1 MYFSFLAVIIT
12 ALAACFIR
20 FFQFLKYTDAKSG
33 LVVGDDLLTFV
44 LYGVV
49 ALSLFFCFLYFFFSK
64 RYERIIAF
72 IGNKSIYITLLI
84 LSFTYFFDFVHQV
97 YNCAQYISQDDTQKY
112 IEYNYLL
119 PVAFQAVFAILTC
132 FYLIICAK
140 SVKGTLIDFKYFKL
154 FHLAPFLWGFCRL
167 LVILTEIFDVESVE
181 SFLEFIFIVMY
192 CGYTLCCA
200 SAVDSDDGKIKPLL
214 SFFALSLF
222 SVSIA
227 FSLARI
233 LMILSGNYEDLS
245 RVTFSAL
252 TFCIELRAFCF
263 YYRKCFKRLNYDLR
277 LIICFLII

>member
-97 YNCAQYISQDDTQKY
+97 YNCAQYISQDDTQNY

-119 PVAFQAVFAILTC
+119 PMAFQAVFAILTC

-154 FHLAPFLWGFCRL
+154 FHLTPFLWGFCRL

-252 TFCIELRAFCF
+252 TYLFIGLFALNCELSVFITENVS
-263 YYRKCFKRLNYDLR
+263 KD
-277 LIICFLII
+277 

>member
-97 YNCAQYISQDDTQKY
+97 YNCAQYISQDDTQNY

-119 PVAFQAVFAILTC
+119 PMAFQAVFAILTC

-154 FHLAPFLWGFCRL
+154 FHLTPFLWGFCRL

-181 SFLEFIFIVMY
+181 SFLEFIFIVIY

-252 TFCIELRAFCF
+252 TYLFIGLFALNCELSVFIIENVS
-263 YYRKCFKRLNYDLR
+263 KD
-277 LIICFLII
+277 

>member
-1 MYFSFLAVIIT
+1 LKNKPMYFSFLAVIIT
-12 ALAACFIR
+12 AFAACFIR

-97 YNCAQYISQDDTQKY
+97 YNCAQYISQDDTQNY

-119 PVAFQAVFAILTC
+119 PMAFQAVFAILTC

-154 FHLAPFLWGFCRL
+154 FHLTPFLWGFCRL

-181 SFLEFIFIVMY
+181 SFLEFIFIVIY

-252 TFCIELRAFCF
+252 TYLFIGLFALNCELSVFITENVS
-263 YYRKCFKRLNYDLR
+263 KD
-277 LIICFLII
+277 

>member
-97 YNCAQYISQDDTQKY
+97 YNCAQYISQDDAQKY

-119 PVAFQAVFAILTC
+119 PIAFQAVFAILTC

-181 SFLEFIFIVMY
+181 SFLEFIFIIFY
-192 CGYTLCCA
+192 CGFTLCCA
-200 SAVDSDDGKIKPLL
+200 SSIDNEKKLIKPSF
-214 SFFALSLF
+214 SFFALGLF
-222 SVSIA
+222 SLS
-227 FSLARI
+227 FSFSFARI
-233 LMILSGNYEDLS
+233 LMIISGEYEKLSKVS
-245 RVTFSAL
+245 FSAVTYL
-252 TFCIELRAFCF
+252 FIGIFALISELSV
-263 YYRKCFKRLNYDLR
+263 Y
-277 LIICFLII
+277 IIKNKGDN

>member
-97 YNCAQYISQDDTQKY
+97 YNCAQYISQDDTQNY

-119 PVAFQAVFAILTC
+119 PVAFQAVFDILTC

-252 TFCIELRAFCF
+252 TYLFIGLFALNCELSVFITENVS
-263 YYRKCFKRLNYDLR
+263 KD
-277 LIICFLII
+277 

>member
-97 YNCAQYISQDDTQKY
+97 YNCAQYISQDDTQNY

-119 PVAFQAVFAILTC
+119 PIAFQAVFAILTC

-154 FHLAPFLWGFCRL
+154 FHLTPFLWGFCRL

-181 SFLEFIFIVMY
+181 SFLEFIFIVIY

-252 TFCIELRAFCF
+252 TYLFIGLFAMNCELSVFITENVS
-263 YYRKCFKRLNYDLR
+263 KD
-277 LIICFLII
+277 

>member
-1 MYFSFLAVIIT
+1 MKNKPMYFSFLAVIIT
-12 ALAACFIR
+12 AFAACFIR

-97 YNCAQYISQDDTQKY
+97 YNCAQYISQDDTQNY

-119 PVAFQAVFAILTC
+119 PIAFQAVFAILTC

-154 FHLAPFLWGFCRL
+154 FHLTPFLWGFCRL

-181 SFLEFIFIVMY
+181 SFLEFIFIVIY

-252 TFCIELRAFCF
+252 TYLFIGLFALNCELSVFIIENVS
-263 YYRKCFKRLNYDLR
+263 KD
-277 LIICFLII
+277 

>member
-1 MYFSFLAVIIT
+1 MYFSFLAVITT

-49 ALSLFFCFLYFFFSK
+49 ALSLFFCFLYFFLSK

-97 YNCAQYISQDDTQKY
+97 YNCAQYISQDDTQNY

-119 PVAFQAVFAILTC
+119 PMAFQAVFAILTC

-154 FHLAPFLWGFCRL
+154 FHLTPFLWGFCRL

-181 SFLEFIFIVMY
+181 SFLEFIFIVIY

-252 TFCIELRAFCF
+252 TYLFIGLFALNCELSVFITENVS
-263 YYRKCFKRLNYDLR
+263 KD
-277 LIICFLII
+277 

>member
-97 YNCAQYISQDDTQKY
+97 YNCSQYISQDDAQNY

-181 SFLEFIFIVMY
+181 SFLEFIFIVIY

-252 TFCIELRAFCF
+252 TYLFIGLFAMNCELSVFITENVS
-263 YYRKCFKRLNYDLR
+263 KD
-277 LIICFLII
+277 

>member
-49 ALSLFFCFLYFFFSK
+49 ALSLFFCFLSFFFSK

-97 YNCAQYISQDDTQKY
+97 YNCAQYISQDYTQNY

-119 PVAFQAVFAILTC
+119 PIAFQAVFAILTC

-154 FHLAPFLWGFCRL
+154 FHLTPFLWGFCRL

-233 LMILSGNYEDLS
+233 LMIISGNYEDLS

-252 TFCIELRAFCF
+252 TYLFIGLFALNCELSVFITENVS
-263 YYRKCFKRLNYDLR
+263 KD
-277 LIICFLII
+277 

>member
-97 YNCAQYISQDDTQKY
+97 YNCAQYISQDDTQNY

-119 PVAFQAVFAILTC
+119 PIAFQAVFAILTC

-154 FHLAPFLWGFCRL
+154 FHLTPFLWGFCRL

-233 LMILSGNYEDLS
+233 LMIISGNYEDLS

-252 TFCIELRAFCF
+252 T
-263 YYRKCFKRLNYDLR
+263 Y
-277 LIICFLII
+277 LIIGLFALNCELSVFITENVSKD

>member
-44 LYGVV
+44 LYGLV

-72 IGNKSIYITLLI
+72 IGNKSIYIALLI

-119 PVAFQAVFAILTC
+119 PMAFQAVFAILTC

-252 TFCIELRAFCF
+252 TYLFIGLFALNCELSVFITENVS
-263 YYRKCFKRLNYDLR
+263 KD
-277 LIICFLII
+277 

>member
-1 MYFSFLAVIIT
+1 MYFSVLAVIIT

-97 YNCAQYISQDDTQKY
+97 YNCAQYISQDDAQKY

-252 TFCIELRAFCF
+252 TYLFIGLFALNCELSVFITENVS
-263 YYRKCFKRLNYDLR
+263 KD
-277 LIICFLII
+277 

>member
-97 YNCAQYISQDDTQKY
+97 YNCSQYISQDDAQNY

-119 PVAFQAVFAILTC
+119 PMAFQAVFAILTC

-181 SFLEFIFIVMY
+181 SFLEFIFIVIY

-252 TFCIELRAFCF
+252 TYLFIGLFAMNCELSVFITENVS
-263 YYRKCFKRLNYDLR
+263 KD
-277 LIICFLII
+277 

>member
-1 MYFSFLAVIIT
+1 MYFSFLAVITT

-97 YNCAQYISQDDTQKY
+97 YNCAQYISQDDTQNY

-119 PVAFQAVFAILTC
+119 PMAFQAVFAILTC

-154 FHLAPFLWGFCRL
+154 FHLTPFLWGFCRL

-181 SFLEFIFIVMY
+181 SFLEFIFIVIY

-252 TFCIELRAFCF
+252 TYLFIGLFALNCELSVFITENVS
-263 YYRKCFKRLNYDLR
+263 KD
-277 LIICFLII
+277 

>member
-1 MYFSFLAVIIT
+1 MKNKPMYFSFLAVIIT

-97 YNCAQYISQDDTQKY
+97 YNCAQYISQDDTQNY

-119 PVAFQAVFAILTC
+119 PMAFQAVFAILTC

-154 FHLAPFLWGFCRL
+154 FHLTPFLWGFCRL

-181 SFLEFIFIVMY
+181 SFLEFIFIVIY

-252 TFCIELRAFCF
+252 TYLFIGLFAMNCELSVFITENVS
-263 YYRKCFKRLNYDLR
+263 KD
-277 LIICFLII
+277 

>member
-1 MYFSFLAVIIT
+1 MYFFSLAVIIT

-97 YNCAQYISQDDTQKY
+97 YNCAQYISQDDTQNY

-119 PVAFQAVFAILTC
+119 PMAFQAVFAILTC

-154 FHLAPFLWGFCRL
+154 FHLTPFLWGFCRL

-252 TFCIELRAFCF
+252 TYLFIGLFAMNCELSVFITENVS
-263 YYRKCFKRLNYDLR
+263 KD
-277 LIICFLII
+277 

>member
-1 MYFSFLAVIIT
+1 MKNKPMYFSFLAVIIT

-97 YNCAQYISQDDTQKY
+97 YNCAQYISQDDTQNY

-119 PVAFQAVFAILTC
+119 PIAFQAVFAILTC

-154 FHLAPFLWGFCRL
+154 FHLTPFLWGFCRL

-181 SFLEFIFIVMY
+181 SFLEFIFIVIY

-252 TFCIELRAFCF
+252 TYLFIGLFAMNCELSVFITENVS
-263 YYRKCFKRLNYDLR
+263 KD
-277 LIICFLII
+277 

>member
-1 MYFSFLAVIIT
+1 MKNKPMYFSFLAVIIT

-97 YNCAQYISQDDTQKY
+97 YNCAQYISQDDTQNY

-119 PVAFQAVFAILTC
+119 PMAFQAVFAILTC

-154 FHLAPFLWGFCRL
+154 FHLTPFLWGFCRL

-252 TFCIELRAFCF
+252 TYLFIGLFALNCELSVFITENVS
-263 YYRKCFKRLNYDLR
+263 KD
-277 LIICFLII
+277 

>member
-97 YNCAQYISQDDTQKY
+97 YNCAQYISQDDAQKY

-252 TFCIELRAFCF
+252 TYLFIGLFELNCELSVFITENVS
-263 YYRKCFKRLNYDLR
+263 KD
-277 LIICFLII
+277 

>member
-1 MYFSFLAVIIT
+1 MKNKPMYFSFLAVIIT

-33 LVVGDDLLTFV
+33 FVVGDDLLTFV

-97 YNCAQYISQDDTQKY
+97 YNCAQYISQDDTQNY

-119 PVAFQAVFAILTC
+119 PMAFQAVFAILTC

-154 FHLAPFLWGFCRL
+154 FHLTPFLWGFCRL

-181 SFLEFIFIVMY
+181 SFLEFIFIVIY

-252 TFCIELRAFCF
+252 TYLFIGLFALNCELSVFITENVS
-263 YYRKCFKRLNYDLR
+263 KD
-277 LIICFLII
+277 

>member
-97 YNCAQYISQDDTQKY
+97 YNCAQYISQDDTQNY

-119 PVAFQAVFAILTC
+119 PMAFQAVFAILTC

-154 FHLAPFLWGFCRL
+154 FHLTPFLWGFCRL

-233 LMILSGNYEDLS
+233 LMIISGNYEDLS

-252 TFCIELRAFCF
+252 TYLFIGLFALNASFLFLLPKMFQKTEL
-263 YYRKCFKRLNYDLR
+263 
-277 LIICFLII
+277 

>member
-72 IGNKSIYITLLI
+72 IGNKSIYIALLI

-97 YNCAQYISQDDTQKY
+97 YNCAQYISQDDVQNY

-119 PVAFQAVFAILTC
+119 PMAFQAIFAILTC

-181 SFLEFIFIVMY
+181 SFLEFIFIVIY

-252 TFCIELRAFCF
+252 TYLFIGLFAMNCELSVFITENVS
-263 YYRKCFKRLNYDLR
+263 KD
-277 LIICFLII
+277 

>member
-64 RYERIIAF
+64 RHERIIAF

-252 TFCIELRAFCF
+252 TYLFIGLFALSCELSVFITENVS
-263 YYRKCFKRLNYDLR
+263 KD
-277 LIICFLII
+277 

>member
-97 YNCAQYISQDDTQKY
+97 YNCSQYISQDDAQNY

-119 PVAFQAVFAILTC
+119 PMAFQAVFAILTC

-181 SFLEFIFIVMY
+181 SFLEFIFIVIY

-252 TFCIELRAFCF
+252 TYLFIGLFALNCELSVFITENVS
-263 YYRKCFKRLNYDLR
+263 KD
-277 LIICFLII
+277 

>member
-72 IGNKSIYITLLI
+72 IGNKSIYIALLI

-97 YNCAQYISQDDTQKY
+97 YNCAQYISQDDAQNY

-119 PVAFQAVFAILTC
+119 PMAFQAVFAILTC

-181 SFLEFIFIVMY
+181 SFLEFIFIVIY

-252 TFCIELRAFCF
+252 TYLFIGLFAMNCELSVFITENVS
-263 YYRKCFKRLNYDLR
+263 KD
-277 LIICFLII
+277 

>member
-97 YNCAQYISQDDTQKY
+97 YNCAQYISQDDTQNY

-119 PVAFQAVFAILTC
+119 PMAFQAVFAILTC

-154 FHLAPFLWGFCRL
+154 FHLTPFLWGFCRL

-181 SFLEFIFIVMY
+181 SFLEFVFIVMY

-252 TFCIELRAFCF
+252 TYLFIGLFALNCELSVFITENVS
-263 YYRKCFKRLNYDLR
+263 KD
-277 LIICFLII
+277 

>member
-1 MYFSFLAVIIT
+1 MKNKPMYFSFLAVIIT
-12 ALAACFIR
+12 AFAACFIR

-97 YNCAQYISQDDTQKY
+97 YNCAQYISQDDTQNY

-119 PVAFQAVFAILTC
+119 PMAFQAVFAILTC

-154 FHLAPFLWGFCRL
+154 FHLTPFLWGFCRL

-181 SFLEFIFIVMY
+181 SFLEFIFIVIY

-252 TFCIELRAFCF
+252 TYLFIGLFALNCELSVFITENVS
-263 YYRKCFKRLNYDLR
+263 KD
-277 LIICFLII
+277 

>member
-97 YNCAQYISQDDTQKY
+97 YNCAQYISQDDTQNY

-119 PVAFQAVFAILTC
+119 PMAFQAVFAILTC

-154 FHLAPFLWGFCRL
+154 FHLTPFLWGFCRL

-252 TFCIELRAFCF
+252 TYLFFFFFALNCELSVFITENVS
-263 YYRKCFKRLNYDLR
+263 KD
-277 LIICFLII
+277 

>member
-1 MYFSFLAVIIT
+1 MKNKPMYFSFLAVIIT

-97 YNCAQYISQDDTQKY
+97 YNCAQYISQDDTQNY

-119 PVAFQAVFAILTC
+119 PMAFQAVFAILTC

-154 FHLAPFLWGFCRL
+154 FHLTPFLWGFCRL

-245 RVTFSAL
+245 RVTFSAITYL
-252 TFCIELRAFCF
+252 FIGLFALNCELSVFITENVS
-263 YYRKCFKRLNYDLR
+263 KD
-277 LIICFLII
+277 

>member
-12 ALAACFIR
+12 AFAACFIR

-97 YNCAQYISQDDTQKY
+97 YNCAQYISQDDTQNY

-119 PVAFQAVFAILTC
+119 PMAFQAVFAILTC

-154 FHLAPFLWGFCRL
+154 FHLTPFLWGFCRL

-181 SFLEFIFIVMY
+181 SFLEFIFIVIY

-233 LMILSGNYEDLS
+233 LRILSGNYEDLS

-252 TFCIELRAFCF
+252 TYLFIGLFALNCELSVFITENVS
-263 YYRKCFKRLNYDLR
+263 KD
-277 LIICFLII
+277 

>member
-12 ALAACFIR
+12 AFAACFIR

-97 YNCAQYISQDDTQKY
+97 YNCAQYISQDDTQNY

-119 PVAFQAVFAILTC
+119 PMAFQAVFAILTC

-154 FHLAPFLWGFCRL
+154 FHLTPFLWGFCRL

-252 TFCIELRAFCF
+252 TYLFIGLFALNCELSVFITENVS
-263 YYRKCFKRLNYDLR
+263 KD
-277 LIICFLII
+277 

>member
-97 YNCAQYISQDDTQKY
+97 YNCAQYISQDDTQNY

-119 PVAFQAVFAILTC
+119 PMAFQAVFAILTC

-154 FHLAPFLWGFCRL
+154 FHLTPFLCGFCRL

-181 SFLEFIFIVMY
+181 SFLEFIFIVIY

-252 TFCIELRAFCF
+252 TYLFIGLFAMNCELSVFITENVS
-263 YYRKCFKRLNYDLR
+263 KD
-277 LIICFLII
+277 

>member
-1 MYFSFLAVIIT
+1 M
-12 ALAACFIR
+12 
-20 FFQFLKYTDAKSG
+20 
-33 LVVGDDLLTFV
+33 
-44 LYGVV
+44 
-49 ALSLFFCFLYFFFSK
+49 
-64 RYERIIAF
+64 
-72 IGNKSIYITLLI
+72 
-84 LSFTYFFDFVHQV
+84 
-97 YNCAQYISQDDTQKY
+97 
-112 IEYNYLL
+112 
-119 PVAFQAVFAILTC
+119 AFQAVFAILTC

-154 FHLAPFLWGFCRL
+154 FHLTPFLWGFCRL

-233 LMILSGNYEDLS
+233 LMIISGNYEDLS

-252 TFCIELRAFCF
+252 TYLFIGLFALNCELSVFITENVS
-263 YYRKCFKRLNYDLR
+263 KD
-277 LIICFLII
+277 

>member
-20 FFQFLKYTDAKSG
+20 FFQFLKYTDAQSG

-97 YNCAQYISQDDTQKY
+97 YNCAQYINQDDTQNY

-119 PVAFQAVFAILTC
+119 PMAFQAVFAILTC

-181 SFLEFIFIVMY
+181 SFLEFIFIVIY

-233 LMILSGNYEDLS
+233 LMIFSGNYDNLS
-245 RVTFSAL
+245 RVTFSAVTYL
-252 TFCIELRAFCF
+252 FIGLFALNCELSVFITENVS
-263 YYRKCFKRLNYDLR
+263 KD
-277 LIICFLII
+277 

>member
-97 YNCAQYISQDDTQKY
+97 YNCAQYISQDDTQNY
-112 IEYNYLL
+112 IEYNYLF
-119 PVAFQAVFAILTC
+119 PMAFQAVFAILTC

-181 SFLEFIFIVMY
+181 SFLEFIFIVIY

-252 TFCIELRAFCF
+252 TYLFIGLFAMNCELSVFITENVS
-263 YYRKCFKRLNYDLR
+263 KD
-277 LIICFLII
+277 

>member
-97 YNCAQYISQDDTQKY
+97 YNCAQYISQDDTQNY

-119 PVAFQAVFAILTC
+119 PIAFQAVFAILTC

-154 FHLAPFLWGFCRL
+154 FHLTPFLWGFCRL

-233 LMILSGNYEDLS
+233 LMIISGNYEDLS

-252 TFCIELRAFCF
+252 TYLFIGLFALNCELSVFITENVS
-263 YYRKCFKRLNYDLR
+263 KD
-277 LIICFLII
+277 

>member
-64 RYERIIAF
+64 RYERTIAF

-97 YNCAQYISQDDTQKY
+97 YNCAQYISQDDTQNY

-119 PVAFQAVFAILTC
+119 PMAFQAVFAILTC

-154 FHLAPFLWGFCRL
+154 FHLTPFLWGFCRL

-252 TFCIELRAFCF
+252 TYLFIGLFAMNCELSVFITENVS
-263 YYRKCFKRLNYDLR
+263 KD
-277 LIICFLII
+277 